1 MINKK
6 IFLLILCCS
15 LSQTYWTCVSG
26 DKGSLFDAPMGI
38 SQDDELKA
46 DIYIEDC
53 VIDGMAAVAGGHQGV
68 IRNNTTLTATC
79 FAANIN
85 NKTVKPKVQLYIS
98 SDENMD
104 ITEDYPGESVAVTI
118 GPMERKKI
126 TLSGII
132 IGAGPDADKNYIAL
146 YIDPYNE
153 DIYYGDE
160 NLSNNWSELVE
171 IWVQ

>member
-6 IFLLILCCS
+6 IFIFILCCS

-26 DKGSLFDAPMGI
+26 DKGSLLDAPMGI
-38 SQDDELKA
+38 SQDDGLKA

-53 VIDGMAAVAGGHQGV
+53 VIEGMVTVSGDHAGV
-68 IRNNTTLTATC
+68 IRNDTLLTATC
-79 FAANIN
+79 FVANLN
-85 NKTVKPKVQLYIS
+85 NKTVKPELQIYIS
-98 SDENMD
+98 ADEDMD
-104 ITEDYPGESVAVTI
+104 VSTSSLIESAVVTI

-132 IGAGPDADKNYIAL
+132 IGNDPPVGKNYAAV
-146 YIDPYNE
+146 YVDPHNE
-153 DIYYGDE
+153 DIDYSDE